1 LNIDKIHADRYQHQP
16 FLRRFM
22 PNVAMLGCAHI
33 HTPRFVS
40 MMNARDSVQVKYVW
54 DHDVARAARVAQ
66 DLGSAVATTVQ
77 EVLDD
82 ATLEAIIILSETN
95 RHEDLVIATANAGKA
110 MFVEKPLGVD
120 GPTAARMADVIRANK
135 ILFQTGFFMR
145 GQAIYQTL
153 KQHIREGTFGKLT
166 RARGSFVHHG
176 ALAGFFDTEWRW
188 MADPA
193 QAGVG
198 GFGDLGAHVLD
209 LLLWLLQ
216 DSAGDVHKVTAV
228 LDNGTACYPNCDELG
243 EGLLHFE
250 SGLIA
255 SLAAGW
261 NDLANPLPL
270 ALYGTEGQAY
280 IVNGELYIH
289 SNSLETDGPI
299 VWTDL
304 APALPH
310 AFELFLDALEGKDVP
325 LVTAQEAAYSAHVM
339 DMLYQ
344 SAKQERW
351 LELPT

>member
-1 LNIDKIHADRYQHQP
+1 
-16 FLRRFM
+16 M
-22 PNVAMLGCAHI
+22 PNVAVLGCAHI

-40 MMNARDSVQVKYVW
+40 MMNARSNVQVKYVW
-54 DHDVARAARVAQ
+54 DHDMARAARVAQ
-66 DLGSAVATTVQ
+66 DLGSSTANTIQ
-77 EVLDD
+77 DVLTD
-82 ATLEAIIILSETN
+82 ARVEAIIILSETN
-95 RHEDLVIATANAGKA
+95 RHEDIVITAANAGKP
-110 MFVEKPLGVD
+110 MFVEKPLGMD
-120 GPTAARMADVIRANK
+120 GPSAARMAEVIQANNV
-135 ILFQTGFFMR
+135 LFQTGFFMR

-153 KQHIREGTFGKLT
+153 KQHIAEGNFGKLT
-166 RARGSFVHHG
+166 RVRGSFVHHG

-198 GFGDLGAHVLD
+198 AFGDLGAHVLD
-209 LLLWLLQ
+209 LLLWLLR
-216 DSAGDVHKVTAV
+216 DGAGEVRKVTAV
-228 LDNGTACYPNCDELG
+228 LDDGTVRYPDCDELG
-243 EGLLHFE
+243 EGLLRFE

-280 IVNGELYIH
+280 VVGSTLYIH
-289 SNSLETDGPI
+289 STKLGTDGPTA
-299 VWTDL
+299 WTDL

-310 AFELFLDALEGKDVP
+310 AFELFLDALEDKDVP

-351 LELPT
+351 LELKQVSSD